1 MSKER
6 YIDRFF
12 DDDNTDKIYLNDNDG
27 KEIEFEQVATIDYD
41 ANYYAILCPLSK
53 IEGVE
58 EGEVMVFLIDEE
70 NDKLVY
76 VEDED
81 TAIAVI
87 EVCASAMEEE
97 DEE

>member
-6 YIDRFF
+6 YVDRFF
-12 DDDNTDKIYLNDNDG
+12 DDENTDKIYLKDNNN

-41 ANYYAILCPLSK
+41 ANYYAILYPLSK
-53 IEGVE
+53 IEGV
-58 EGEVMVFLIDEE
+58 GEDEVLVFLIDEE

-81 TAIAVI
+81 VALAVM
-87 EVCASAMEEE
+87 EVYVSSIEE